1 MARKTTVL
9 LTALLIALLAV
20 PIVAHALTVYDIVA
34 TPNPLVTY
42 TYFTATTSP
51 SNYELD
57 VIEIKVYNLYS
68 QLVAIIP
75 DEDVYRVHWDGGDL
89 ANGVY
94 YYYAWFYNYDAGE
107 IDTDTFGPYQLVIN
121 K

>member
-1 MARKTTVL
+1 MFRKTTVL
-9 LTALLIALLAV
+9 LAALLISLFTLS
-20 PIVAHALTVYDIVA
+20 IVGNALTVYDIVA
-34 TPNPLVTY
+34 GPNPLVTY

-57 VIEIKVYNLYS
+57 VIEIKVYNLAS
-68 QLVAIIP
+68 QLVATIP
-75 DEDVYRVHWDGGDL
+75 DEDVYRIRWTGGNL

-107 IDTDTFGPYQLVIN
+107 IDTATFGPYQLVIN

>member
-1 MARKTTVL
+1 MARRTTVL
-9 LTALLIALLAV
+9 LAPLLIALLALPV
-20 PIVAHALTVYDIVA
+20 VAHALTVYDIVA
-34 TPNPLVTY
+34 APNPLVTY
-42 TYFTATTSP
+42 TYFTAVTLP

-68 QLVAIIP
+68 QLVDTIS
-75 DEDVYRVHWDGGDL
+75 DEEVYRVYWTGGSL

-94 YYYAWFYNYDAGE
+94 YYYAWFYNYDDGE
-107 IDTDTFGPYQLVIN
+107 EDTGTFGPYQLVIN